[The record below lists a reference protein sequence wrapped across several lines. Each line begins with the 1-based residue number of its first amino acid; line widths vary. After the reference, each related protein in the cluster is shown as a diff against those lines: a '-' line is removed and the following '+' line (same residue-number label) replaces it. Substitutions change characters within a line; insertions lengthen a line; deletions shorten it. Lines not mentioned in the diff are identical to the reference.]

1 MPSPVYA
8 FHPQPCLASTHIV
21 PLESQQVPSHNW
33 VRNGRIAVIRGFAYK
48 TYVIFCLVW
57 WTSSSTTFCPVK
69 LWSCGVD
76 QWADADEYDRCLSMF
91 RYIGIKQATFA
102 PLGSLGNRSSDSFGS
117 SPKSMYRLAHMVR
130 KLSYGAQI
138 NIRQLKPTP
147 LHCSLKYPK
156 HEISPWR
163 I

>member
-1 MPSPVYA
+1 MPFTHS
-8 FHPQPCLASTHIV
+8 LASPQLISYLLNLNKSPHTI
-21 PLESQQVPSHNW
+21 
-33 VRNGRIAVIRGFAYK
+33 GFETVVLLLYGVLLTRRTWFFAL
-48 TYVIFCLVW
+48 FLFVW

-76 QWADADEYDRCLSMF
+76 RWADADEYDRCLSMF